1 MKNRKVTG
9 THSFRFT
16 QRGIF
21 GRKREARIRIKW
33 DLKGIYGYGHGES
46 IKGLRMY

>member
-9 THSFRFT
+9 THSCRFT
-16 QRGIF
+16 KGGIF
-21 GRKREARIRIKW
+21 GRKREAGIRIKW
-33 DLKGIYGYGHGES
+33 DLKGIYGFGHGES